1 MSTFKE
7 YLKKSNGREIISES
21 EGAFYASILKVLKKF
36 EDSDEENFTGIH
48 DFKFEEVAQ
57 EINNEI
63 EKIINSDKY
72 NLGL

>member
-1 MSTFKE
+1 MFQPIYKFIELLYKE
-7 YLKKSNGREIISES
+7 E
-21 EGAFYASILKVLKKF
+21 
-36 EDSDEENFTGIH
+36 EDSSVSLISFFRALGIH